1 MKKIFYI
8 LVSAIVALGAVACN
22 NEIDENIEA
31 NNGGVVSFTVSLD
44 DEASRITI
52 GDRVDGKHP
61 ITFNQGDVIY
71 ATNSSLKAF
80 EFVCEADNAT
90 FVCTNPN
97 ADGKLPT
104 EMVGETLDF
113 YTNKTPNSDTGAEG
127 IVLRAND
134 TLDNTEGEVITLTLG
149 SPVLA
154 YTAPQEVTLKAD
166 KRIFRTGGSYEFEM
180 TVPAA
185 EEKNYVA
192 ILGNQG
198 KVNFSYA
205 IAGETVKEMPEFTFE
220 NLIYDLGNLTTAVAE
235 VNGKKF
241 TELSKAIA
249 AVEDG
254 GTITLAADYAV
265 TNENRVELNGYYEG
279 LFYQGDKSFT
289 LDLGGYKFT
298 NESNAVNDYMIL
310 FNNSGEKASEITIK
324 NGTIDAGTAAYCAV
338 CTATSSTQK
347 ITLNLENVELINNN
361 PGGAVIKVRGVA
373 EGTELNVKAGT
384 KITAK
389 DSYVGIEAVS
399 IKTVVN
405 IYDGAEINQN
415 GTSSYV
421 GSLVGVS
428 CGATAN
434 VYGGKGVSAKGGF
447 IAMTSGGTINIEGG
461 EWTANTD
468 GTPLYDNYAVL
479 LAQNDTTHPQYVGT
493 SIVNVKGGTF
503 KGGYNCYANVAGNS
517 EINIYD
523 GLFNADPTAY
533 IADPNT
539 LKAVLDDATQL
550 YDVVER
556 VPVAR
561 IEGDDTVYETVGA
574 AFKAAKDGDVITI
587 LEGEFSDV
595 GSALGD
601 KSVTVKGTLGD
612 NGERLSTLDMTGFAY
627 AMNFGSY
634 KATIN
639 FEDLN
644 IKHNNTNYKGFLNA
658 EEHYKNCA
666 IEGTLWIYSA
676 KSSFTDCVFTN
687 TVNDVYSIWH
697 YGSAEANYLDIKGC
711 TFNAT
716 GKAVLAYS
724 ESARAHH
731 INIENT
737 TFNSSVTDAG
747 KTAVQMHTEL
757 GTYGTLTIDDQTTA
771 NGFGNINGGMW
782 NDLNNGSKTPTDKFL
797 KKIAGVYY
805 IGDNAEHAK
814 AALRSTDEEIN
825 VKVYMDATIDVAAWN
840 QPYYLGGTD
849 TKNIYVEG
857 YVYNLANADQTP
869 SLTFDQKGGDWNY
882 VRLNNDNGVLNLKNI
897 AITSSGQN
905 KGDYSRSLLR
915 FYNKV
920 NLENVN
926 SGKGLSV
933 YNDANLTNVTIS
945 DTTGTEDNYSLWIVP
960 NKVEDG
966 LVKVN
971 VENCQLINKE
981 GTGDRGIVV
990 NDNYLNEDEV
1000 GPVELNV
1007 KGTTFKTNKKAA
1019 VLYKVNTTSDSS
1031 TLSPYKLT
1039 VNWENNNI
1047 DEVAADNE
1055 NAVWVDEDSG
1065 AYFDWVTVN
1074 GCTKL
1079 AENAKATVNGVYYS
1093 STEEAIKAAAEEGTP
1108 TTVNLIAGEYTSF
1121 PTVALAKAG
1130 ANVTLDANGST
1141 FTGTVSLNVNGATV
1155 QNANFVN
1162 ESGSV
1167 LSGTMDGNFKGCS
1180 FTGYNAARYTY
1191 APEEG
1196 KTVYFTECVFDGAVY
1211 GFHVDD
1217 GAGSIYFKECE
1228 FYGFNAFGGALAL
1241 VTFDNC
1247 LFGHKEGG
1255 AGYNGANLWGNTVM
1269 MNGTRFDWSADGVQ
1283 EWIQPKSSGI
1293 SYEFTGVV
1301 IDNGNG
1307 DEAMT
1312 YKNIETLTG
1321 NVFPEVIIDG
1331 VTYEGVADDIVLE
1344 AGEYYLL
1351 DRKED
1356 MFWFAN
1362 EVNGNGNDFK
1372 GKTVKLIA
1380 EVDLDN
1386 AEWTP
1391 IQQFAGTFDGG
1402 ENAIKNLNVE
1412 DYSSKPGHAVGLFGA
1427 TNYATIQNV
1436 TIEGAKVGGLHF
1448 VATVVGYLHGGSIT
1462 NCKVS
1467 GAQIVADPSL
1477 PDDNDDYNGD
1487 KVGGIVGYN
1496 DEGYTISDCEVSN
1509 TTITAYRDMG
1519 GIVGCSVAGN
1529 ISGNKVSGVT
1539 FNINNS
1545 YNYKNYEQQ
1554 KQYNVNAIL
1563 GRDNGGGVSL
1573 GTNDVENVTYNW
1585 GDIPAALVAE
1595 VNGVKYPTL
1604 AAALAAANGGTV
1616 TLLDNCEGTITISQV
1631 CTIEAGVYNIN
1642 IVAGN
1647 DYRVVQEG
1655 TTYKVELKP
1664 AVLRINNMN
1673 GWGDLNVTIKS
1684 GENTLVNAQAMTNGG
1699 DNIFYYELDAQYIG
1713 TEITYYI
1720 THSWYQTSTKTVTV
1734 TADTDPIV
1742 LNTTYLQPN
1751 SDGTYWGQ
1759 ADAWFVAYMWNGST
1773 NVTVK
1778 ATAVKDNFYEVEI
1791 PTNVDYTNIIWVRKN
1806 PTNSSL
1812 DFDGA
1817 WNQTSD
1823 LTLKHNC
1830 YCVNSWDK
1838 IKLNDSR
1845 WY

>member
-90 FVCTNPN
+90 FVCTKPN

-113 YTNKTPNSDTGAEG
+113 YTNKTPNSDNGAEG

-166 KRIFRTGGSYEFEM
+166 KRIFRTGGKYEFEM

-205 IAGETVKEMPEFTFE
+205 IADETVKEMPEFTFE

-265 TNENRVELNGYYEG
+265 TDENRVELNGYYEG

-298 NESNAVNDYMIL
+298 NESGAVNDYMML

-347 ITLNLENVELINNN
+347 ITLNLENVELINKNTY
-361 PGGAVIKVRGVA
+361 GAVIKVRGVA
-373 EGTELNVKAGT
+373 EGTVLNVKAGT
-384 KITAK
+384 KITAN

-399 IKTVVN
+399 LKTVVN
-405 IYDGAEINQN
+405 IYEGAEIYQK

-428 CGATAN
+428 YGATAN
-434 VYGGKGVSAKGGF
+434 VYGGEGVSAKGGF

-461 EWTANTD
+461 KWTANTD
-468 GTPLYDNYAVL
+468 GTPLYDNCAVL
-479 LAQNDTTHPQYVGT
+479 LAQNDKATYPEAVP
-493 SIVNVKGGTF
+493 SIVNVTGGTF
-503 KGGYNCYANVAGNS
+503 KGGYNCYGNAVGDS

-533 IADPNT
+533 IADTNT
-539 LKAVLDDATQL
+539 LKAVFDDVAQL

-556 VPVAR
+556 VPVAM
-561 IEGDDTVYETVGA
+561 IQGDDTVYETVGA
-574 AFKAAKDGDVITI
+574 AFTAAKDGDVITI

-612 NGERLSTLDMTGFAY
+612 NGERLSTLDMTGFANN
-627 AMNFGSY
+627 MHFGSY

-676 KSSFTDCVFTN
+676 KSSFTNCEFTN

-747 KTAVQMHTEL
+747 KTAVQMHTDL
-757 GTYGTLTIDDQTTA
+757 GTYGTLTIDDLTTA

-782 NDLNNGSKTPTDKFL
+782 NDLNNTSKTPTDKFL

-1019 VLYKVNTTSDSS
+1019 VLYKVNTISDGS
-1031 TLSPYKLT
+1031 TLSPYNLT

-1074 GCTKL
+1074 GCTKV

-1093 STEEAIKAAAEEGTP
+1093 STKEAIKAAAEAGTP

-1121 PTVALAKAG
+1121 PTADLADAG

-1141 FTGTVSLNVNGATV
+1141 FTGTVSLNVKGATV
-1155 QNANFVN
+1155 KNANFVN

-1167 LSGTMDGNFKGCS
+1167 LGGTMDGNFEGCS

-1191 APEEG
+1191 APEED
-1196 KTVYFTECVFDGAVY
+1196 KTVYFKGCVFDGALY
-1211 GFHVDD
+1211 GFHVDG
-1217 GAGSIYFKECE
+1217 GAGSIYFEECE
-1228 FYGFNAFGGALAL
+1228 FYGFNAFGAALEL

-1247 LFGHKEGG
+1247 LFGNKGTS
-1255 AGYNGANLWGNTVM
+1255 GYNGANLWGKTVM

-1283 EWIQPKSSGI
+1283 EWIQPRSSDK

-1301 IDNGNG
+1301 IDNGTG
-1307 DEAMT
+1307 FEAMT

-1321 NVFPEVIIDG
+1321 NVFPEVTIDG

-1344 AGEYYLL
+1344 AGNTYLL

-1356 MFWFAN
+1356 LFWFAN
-1362 EVNGNGNDFK
+1362 EVNVNGNDFK

-1380 EVDLDN
+1380 EVDLGN
-1386 AEWTP
+1386 ADWTP

-1402 ENAIKNLNVE
+1402 ENAIKNLNVD
-1412 DYSSKPGHAVGLFGA
+1412 DYSSMPGHAVGLFGA

-1477 PDDNDDYNGD
+1477 PDDNDEYNGD

-1545 YNYKNYEQQ
+1545 YNYKYYEQQ

-1563 GRDNGGGVSL
+1563 GRDNGGVSL

-1585 GDIPAALVAE
+1585 GDIPAMIMKFVAPASWSSSNH
-1595 VNGVKYPTL
+1595 V
-1604 AAALAAANGGTV
+1604 AAWVWSGTG
-1616 TLLDNCEGTITISQV
+1616 EGTWYSVTDGVLNLPQEYEKVIFCAMKDTTNDWSKMLYQTQDMIAKDGDVCGILGTSYGVWKSEFSTEDVYLIPNSNWKQAGARFAVYTFGGSAEDWDSMTQV
-1631 CTIEAGVYNIN
+1631 ADGVYKI
-1642 IVAGN
+1642 AKSSFTSGN
-1647 DYRVVQEG
+1647 TGLIFCRMDPSA
-1655 TTYKVELKP
+1655 T
-1664 AVLRINNMN
+1664 ANNWTN
-1673 GWGDLNVTIKS
+1673 KWNQTGDLSIPTDAKNVF
-1684 GENTLVNAQAMTNGG
+1684 V
-1699 DNIFYYELDAQYIG
+1699 
-1713 TEITYYI
+1713 
-1720 THSWYQTSTKTVTV
+1720 V
-1734 TADTDPIV
+1734 P
-1742 LNTTYLQPN
+1742 
-1751 SDGTYWGQ
+1751 DG
-1759 ADAWFVAYMWNGST
+1759 AWNGST
-1773 NVTVK
+1773 NGWISV
-1778 ATAVKDNFYEVEI
+1778 F
-1791 PTNVDYTNIIWVRKN
+1791 
-1806 PTNSSL
+1806 
-1812 DFDGA
+1812 
-1817 WNQTSD
+1817 
-1823 LTLKHNC
+1823 
-1830 YCVNSWDK
+1830 
-1838 IKLNDSR
+1838 
-1845 WY
+1845 